1 MGRIVLPYPHTGQQL
16 VMEQSKRFN
25 WLCAGRRWRKTT
37 LLAAIAVEAAI
48 EGKDVLWGA
57 PVYDQVWTAWEEC
70 MRSMWDVAVPNQGR
84 MTLSLPGRG
93 RIMFRSLDNPRSV
106 RSKTADLVIVD
117 EAGDVDP
124 EAWSSVLRPL
134 LTSTGGGAWMAGTPR
149 GLNWFWEG
157 WEGAATRPDSA
168 RWQAPT
174 VGMRIEAGQLVR
186 EPHPL
191 ENPDMPFE
199 EMLSAFEETP
209 EAKFREEYMADWMDS
224 GDAVFKT
231 ADIEAMPS
239 GWNGLMDPARGRKY
253 LHAWDIGRR
262 SDATVGG
269 TIDHT
274 YWPWQL
280 VAFERFQGLPYPA
293 IQDAIEKRHKTY
305 GGRTVVESNGVGDP
319 VIENLAILAEPF
331 VTTARSK
338 VDGITALQLVM
349 ERGALKA
356 NIPQV
361 TREMKAYRWDDRTL
375 TQDCVMMLAIA
386 AACLPRPARTGGARL
401 YTPDTRKNRATI
413 IGARQ
418 TF

>member
-1 MGRIVLPYPHTGQQL
+1 
-16 VMEQSKRFN
+16 
-25 WLCAGRRWRKTT
+25 
-37 LLAAIAVEAAI
+37 
-48 EGKDVLWGA
+48 
-57 PVYDQVWTAWEEC
+57 
-70 MRSMWDVAVPNQGR
+70 
-84 MTLSLPGRG
+84 
-93 RIMFRSLDNPRSV
+93 
-106 RSKTADLVIVD
+106 
-117 EAGDVDP
+117 
-124 EAWSSVLRPL
+124 
-134 LTSTGGGAWMAGTPR
+134 
-149 GLNWFWEG
+149 
-157 WEGAATRPDSA
+157 
-168 RWQAPT
+168 
-174 VGMRIEAGQLVR
+174 MRIEAGQLVR

-239 GWNGLMDPARGRKY
+239 GWSGFADPVRGRKY

-274 YWPWQL
+274 FWPWQL

-293 IQDAIEKRHKTY
+293 IQDAIEKRHRAY
-305 GGRTVVESNGVGDP
+305 GGRTLVESNGVGDP
-319 VIENLAILAEPF
+319 VIENLAIQAEPF

-361 TREMKAYRWDDRTL
+361 TRELKAYRWDDRNL

-386 AACLPRPARTGGARL
+386 AASLPRPARTGGARL
-401 YTPDTRKNRATI
+401 YTPDKRRERGTI